1 MNFVDEILGSD
12 GFIVLADVDWP
23 SNVQSILNECWSDG
37 DHPLKRLRT
46 TLGMVNLF
54 GIACICGKIRLKIRI
69 AQTPTRCKVKPAI
82 VCRERNYMSRAGIW
96 YIKQIRVFH
105 MNALEPPV

>member
-54 GIACICGKIRLKIRI
+54 GIACICGKSGSRFESRKLQLGARLN
-69 AQTPTRCKVKPAI
+69 QL
-82 VCRERNYMSRAGIW
+82 SFAGKGITCP
-96 YIKQIRVFH
+96 
-105 MNALEPPV
+105 ALEYGISSKYVSSI